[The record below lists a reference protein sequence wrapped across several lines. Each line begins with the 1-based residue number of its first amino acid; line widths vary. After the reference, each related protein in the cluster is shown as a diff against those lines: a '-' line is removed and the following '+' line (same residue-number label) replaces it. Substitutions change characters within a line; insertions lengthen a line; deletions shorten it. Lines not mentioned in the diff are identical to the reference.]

1 LSAAVRRLL
10 VGFDGNPAALG
21 ALRHAVR
28 LARRNHGRLVVVCV
42 VPENARGV
50 VVSPLGL
57 CVALPEDPDQSA
69 ARLVRAVR
77 ERVPDSVSV
86 VTVVR
91 RGRVGAALAA
101 EAERFGCDAIVIG
114 AHHSLW
120 SRVSGGVERYLRRHS
135 QIRLI
140 VDQQRSARRVAPRDR
155 SGPPIG
161 VRAHPA

>member
-10 VGFDGNPAALG
+10 VGFDGSPAALG

-42 VPENARGV
+42 VPENAQGV

-57 CVALPEDPDQSA
+57 CVSLPRDPDESA
-69 ARLVRAVR
+69 AQLVRAAR
-77 ERVPDSVSV
+77 DRVPDGISV

-91 RGRVGAALAA
+91 RGRVGSVLAE

-140 VDQQRSARRVAPRDR
+140 VDKRGPAGRLAPRDR
-155 SGPPIG
+155 AGRRTP

>member
-1 LSAAVRRLL
+1 VSAAARRLL
-10 VGFDGNPAALG
+10 VGFDGSPASLG

-42 VPENARGV
+42 VPENAQGV

-57 CVALPEDPDQSA
+57 CVPLPEDPDASA
-69 ARLVRAVR
+69 AQLVRTAR
-77 ERVPDSVSV
+77 TRVPDSISV

-91 RGRVGAALAA
+91 RGRVGAVLA
-101 EAERFGCDAIVIG
+101 EQAERFGCDAIVIG

-120 SRVSGGVERYLRRHS
+120 SRISGGVERYLRRHS

-140 VDQQRSARRVAPRDR
+140 VDRQRPAHRAAPREGAVR
-155 SGPPIG
+155 PAR